1 MHRWLCMSGARS
13 AGSAVTG
20 PVYVLV
26 SFFPV
31 LAMLIAYLRGVGQG
45 RARLGQR

>member
-1 MHRWLCMSGARS
+1 MSGARS

-31 LAMLIAYLRGVGQG
+31 LAMLIAYLRRRRPGPSQAGSAMIQW
-45 RARLGQR
+45 